1 MEVAMKNTTR
11 LVSVLLAV
19 SAGALLTQ
27 CQPAPSPTPTPTP
40 CPTCSPEYPKERWG
54 VVVLY
59 EEKGACTEIAGPPR
73 IGAFPGE
80 QISWR
85 VYNNCS
91 KEAAVE
97 IVDLR
102 KSPSDREGFTY
113 AKTWEQIREVKQKR
127 KEHKPLDPFEAGD
140 KGKKVPARGIEDIV
154 LKVKDK
160 GQVEPGLYTYV
171 VSLNGK
177 PDEGDIEIWP

>member
-1 MEVAMKNTTR
+1 MEVTMKNTRALST
-11 LVSVLLAV
+11 LVAV
-19 SAGALLTQ
+19 AAGALLAQ

-40 CPTCSPEYPKERWG
+40 CPTCPPEYPKQRWG

-73 IGAFPGE
+73 IGAYAGE
-80 QISWR
+80 QITWR

-91 KEAAVE
+91 KEATVE

-102 KSPSDREGFTY
+102 KAPSDRDGFTY
-113 AKTWEQIREVKQKR
+113 ATTWDEIRRVKESR
-127 KEHKPLDPFEAGD
+127 KAHPALDPFEAGERVKRVPP
-140 KGKKVPARGIEDIV
+140 KGIDDIV
-154 LKVKDK
+154 MRIKPR
-160 GQVEPGLYTYV
+160 GQVETGLYTYV

-177 PDEGDIEIWP
+177 PDEGDILIWP

>member
-1 MEVAMKNTTR
+1 MRNTSP
-11 LVSVLLAV
+11 LVSTLVAV
-19 SAGALLTQ
+19 AAGALLAQ

-73 IGAFPGE
+73 IGAYPGE
-80 QISWR
+80 QITWR
-85 VYNNCS
+85 IYNNCS

-102 KSPSDREGFTY
+102 KSPTDRDGFTY
-113 AKTWEQIREVKQKR
+113 AKTWDQIREVKQKR
-127 KEHKPLDPFEAGD
+127 KEHKELDPFEAGD
-140 KGKKVPARGIEDIV
+140 KGRKVPAKGIDDIV
-154 LKVKDK
+154 LKVKPK
-160 GQVEPGLYTYV
+160 GQVETGLYTYV

-177 PDEGDIEIWP
+177 PDEGDIDIWP